1 MTYVFDTAPLWTL
14 FQNFYRRRFPTL
26 WQNFDDLINDDQI
39 VSTREVGREINNC
52 PVERLWEWAGENG
65 AVFTTPTADEGAFV
79 GEIYAVSHFQQNIER
94 QKLLKGGEVADPFVI
109 AKAAAIGGTVVTMEQ
124 LKENAVKIP
133 NICDHFGV
141 ECMHLE
147 EFMEAE
153 GWEF

>member
-1 MTYVFDTAPLWTL
+1 MSYVFDTAPLWTL
-14 FQNFYRRRFPTL
+14 FQNYYRRRFPTL
-26 WQNFDDLINDDQI
+26 WRNFDALIEEGEV
-39 VSTREVGREINNC
+39 VSTREVRREIENC
-52 PVERLWEWAGENG
+52 PVESLREWADGNG
-65 AVFTTPTADEGAFV
+65 QVFATPTADEGAFV
-79 GEIYAVSHFQQNIER
+79 GEIYAVRHFQQNIER

-109 AKAAAIGGTVVTMEQ
+109 AKAAVIEGTVVTMERPKQ
-124 LKENAVKIP
+124 NAAKIP